1 VADWELLRLYP
12 GVLLQSAFG
21 DFLRNRLDEK
31 AEWLGAIEIAFV
43 QCDKI
48 SKTDFAIQAE
58 MSNQNDVQTLTPN
71 DKETSLVISGKIK
84 IQFCRQLG
92 KDWQDLAT
100 CLEIPAHRC
109 NQFPQGRECHAI
121 WEWLEERKILNT
133 LKKALGDLDRQDLVE
148 LLNTNNKVS

>member
-1 VADWELLRLYP
+1 MADWELLRLYP

-48 SKTDFAIQAE
+48 SKTDFAIQVE
-58 MSNQNDVQTLTPN
+58 MSNQNDIQTLTPN

-84 IQFCRQLG
+84 IQFCRLLG
-92 KDWQDLAT
+92 ADWPDLAT
-100 CLEIPAHRC
+100 YLDIPAHRR
-109 NQFPQGRECHAI
+109 NQFSQGRECHAI
-121 WEWLEERKILNT
+121 LEWLEERDSLDI
-133 LKKALGDLDRQDLVE
+133 LKKALSDLDRQNLVE
-148 LLNTNNKVS
+148 LLNTNNQ